1 MEACL
6 RFIPHVLCWTLIP
19 LAALQAQETRRY
31 RQWLAGQEVGGVE
44 ETESRA
50 GGEARIQSR
59 EWTRLDRLGMVLEQ
73 ESRQTSVKAADG
85 SLRFTWSLTLSREPF
100 QGEASWSPGK
110 PGVLDVRPKGS
121 TPRVEV
127 VQAGDV
133 LWPGDQEARLKAAAR
148 ARRPVKFRSY
158 GFSTQGW
165 GELDLK
171 PDGPDPLPGFPDAV
185 RFMGTQTEGGFKVQA
200 MMWISPTEGSL
211 RMKGS
216 LMGLDMLLQRAEL
229 PAPGASGTA
238 AGAGGTA
245 EGFFRSTLKPLPP
258 HPFLQ
263 WLPRV
268 TVRWEGKG
276 SVPVLPED
284 PQQHALAPGRV
295 RLSMA
300 APPTASE
307 AAQRPV
313 AGRPFAEDR
322 PFLAATPLV
331 QHTDP
336 AFDDLVKRLDLPA
349 GATRW
354 QAAQAVTRFVNR
366 WITKK
371 DYTVG
376 FASALEVCR
385 DARGDC
391 TEHGVL
397 AVALLRRLGVP
408 SRGVTGWV
416 ALDGTLGLHFW
427 VEVKLGQRWIPVDP
441 TFDQAPASA
450 FRLKLG
456 TTDLADLAS
465 VGWDSAAL
473 SFGEG
478 AWVPEGRP
486 FGRDVRV
493 EGGTVVFSGGTLRL
507 KDARWSLEKGDLR
520 LAFRGQWRAQAA
532 LAPPEGAGLAKFTGG
547 SRRGM
552 FWDVA
557 ARTAHLDLDGRHWL
571 KLEALDAEANE
582 GGAVAVLDGLEA
594 GL

>member
-6 RFIPHVLCWTLIP
+6 RFIPRVLCWTLVS

-31 RQWLAGQEVGGVE
+31 RQWLAGQEVGGAE
-44 ETESRA
+44 ETETHA
-50 GGEARIQSR
+50 GGEVRIQNR
-59 EWTRLDRLGMVLEQ
+59 EWTRLDRLGMVLQQ
-73 ESRQTSVKAADG
+73 ESRQTAVKAADG
-85 SLRFTWSLTLSREPF
+85 SLRFTWSLSLSKEPF
-100 QGEASWSPGK
+100 EGEASWDPSR
-110 PGVLDVRPKGS
+110 PGVLEVRPKGS
-121 TPRVEV
+121 APRRET

-148 ARRPVKFRSY
+148 SRKPVRFRSY

-165 GELDLK
+165 GELDLR
-171 PDGPDPLPGFPDAV
+171 PEAPDPLPGFPDAV
-185 RFMGTQTEGGFKVQA
+185 RFRGTQSEGGFKVQA
-200 MMWISPTEGSL
+200 TVWVSPSAGSL

-216 LMGLDMLLQRAEL
+216 LMGLDMLLQRTEL
-229 PAPGASGTA
+229 PAPGATDAA
-238 AGAGGTA
+238 AG
-245 EGFFRSTLKPLPP
+245 GFFRSTLKPLPP

-263 WLPRV
+263 WLPQV

-276 SVPVLPED
+276 PVPVLPED
-284 PQQHALAPGRV
+284 PQQRALAPGRV

-307 AAQRPV
+307 AAQGPV
-313 AGRPFAEDR
+313 KGTPFAEDV

-331 QHTDP
+331 QHQDP
-336 AFDDLVKRLDLPA
+336 AFDALVKRLDLPV

-366 WITKK
+366 WITRK

-385 DARGDC
+385 DGRGDC

-427 VEVKLGQRWIPVDP
+427 VEVKLGQRWFPVDP

-486 FGRDVRV
+486 FTRDLRI
-493 EGGTVVFSGGTLRL
+493 EGGTVLFSGGTLRL
-507 KDARWSLEKGDLR
+507 KDARWALEKGDLR
-520 LAFRGQWRAQAA
+520 LAFQGQWRATAA
-532 LAPPEGAGLAKFTGG
+532 VRPPEGAGLARFAGA
-547 SRRGM
+547 SRRSLL
-552 FWDVA
+552 WDAA
-557 ARTAHLDLDGRHWL
+557 ARAAYLDLDGRHTL
-571 KLEALDAEANE
+571 RLEALDAEAGE
-582 GGAVAVLDGLEA
+582 GGAVAILDGLEA